1 MNIKTVIVNFF
12 ASKLIFIW
20 LLLVD
25 STSLDMYPWN
35 IIYT

>member
-12 ASKLIFIW
+12 ASKLTFIW

-25 STSLDMYPWN
+25 SASLE
-35 IIYT
+35 

>member
-25 STSLDMYPWN
+25 LDSTSLE
-35 IIYT
+35 

>member
-25 STSLDMYPWN
+25 SASFE
-35 IIYT
+35 